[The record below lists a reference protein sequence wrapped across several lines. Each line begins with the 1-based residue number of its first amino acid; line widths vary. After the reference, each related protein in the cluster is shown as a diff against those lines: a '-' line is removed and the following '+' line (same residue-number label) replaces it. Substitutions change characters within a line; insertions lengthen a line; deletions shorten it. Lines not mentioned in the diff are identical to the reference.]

1 MRLFNC
7 GLEWHLTGSLVAR
20 VWAIGL
26 LTGLGGVMAARPA
39 QAERPEA
46 VLTSVGDLG
55 TGSLPWTDSNC
66 NGCHV
71 PSATFSHPVNVRATM
86 QVPSTFP
93 LQNGKVTCV
102 TCHDGSSSAL
112 HAQARLT
119 GDPMLRGGVASSA
132 GLCIQCHERS
142 FTGSTNA
149 HAMAVGKAH
158 LQWER
163 RGPQSNTRSAHA
175 RGGFERVDAES
186 QACLECHDGSTATK
200 VGERRTGDLF
210 EHGRQQEHPIG
221 VAYKSKKG
229 RDAIPL
235 KPVQSL
241 DKRVRLF
248 DGTVGCGSC
257 HSVFSQHDGLL
268 VMSNMRSALCLS
280 CHDY

>member
-1 MRLFNC
+1 MQLFRFGLLERLPGN
-7 GLEWHLTGSLVAR
+7 LLAR
-20 VWAIGL
+20 VWAVGL
-26 LTGLGGVMAARPA
+26 LAGLGGVLAARPA

-46 VLTSVGDLG
+46 IPAGSMVAG

-71 PSATFSHPVNVRATM
+71 PSATFSHPVGVRAPM
-86 QVPSTFP
+86 QVPSSFP
-93 LQNGKVTCV
+93 LQNGKMTCV
-102 TCHDGSSSAL
+102 TCHDDSSSAL
-112 HAQARLT
+112 HSQARST
-119 GDPMLRGGVASSA
+119 GDPMLRGGIASSA
-132 GLCIQCHERS
+132 GLCVQCHERT
-142 FTGSTNA
+142 FTDSRDA
-149 HAMAVGKAH
+149 HAMGVGKAH

-163 RGPQSNTRSAHA
+163 RGPHEGLQRGMV
-175 RGGFERVDAES
+175 RGGVEQVDTES
-186 QACLECHDGSTATK
+186 QSCLECHDGSTATK

-221 VAYKSKKG
+221 VIYKNKRG

-257 HSVFSQHDGLL
+257 HSVFSGHDGLL

>member
-1 MRLFNC
+1 MTLFRF
-7 GLEWHLTGSLVAR
+7 GLRVRSRGNLLAR
-20 VWAIGL
+20 VWAVGIL
-26 LTGLGGVMAARPA
+26 SGLGGLLATRPA

-46 VLTSVGDLG
+46 IPGGSMMGG

-71 PSATFSHPVNVRATM
+71 PSATFSHPVNVRANM
-86 QVPSTFP
+86 QVPSSLP
-93 LQNGKVTCV
+93 LQNGTMTCV
-102 TCHDGSSSAL
+102 TCHDDSSSAL
-112 HAQARLT
+112 HSQARAS
-119 GDPMLRGGVASSA
+119 GDPMLRGGIASSA
-132 GLCIQCHERS
+132 GLCVQCHERT
-142 FTGSTNA
+142 FAGSRDA
-149 HAMAVGKAH
+149 HAMGVGKAH

-163 RGPQSNTRSAHA
+163 RGPHENPRPAMS
-175 RGGFERVDAES
+175 RGGFERIDAES
-186 QACLECHDGSTATK
+186 QGCLECHDGSTATK

-210 EHGRQQEHPIG
+210 EHGSRQEHPIG
-221 VAYKSKKG
+221 VSYKARKG